1 MKKVLKITLITLLVI
16 FILLVLDTIQ
26 ARIFHHSPIISFK
39 ETMGESYV
47 DKGIFMDTYY
57 CVQENDEVTVS
68 YHSKHSK
75 FACPVVAQEKTFLGQ
90 VLEVKSTY
98 IMVKPN
104 EGTEEIKSVDKFK
117 VNFSDDDNQ
126 QYKEGSTVKIT
137 YSGLIFETYP
147 AQIDATKVELISN
160 AGFELIFNETS
171 KEEKKKIIDSKKD
184 TNYDYDVYLYY
195 GTMDI
200 IVDAKKYSLEDAL
213 KNNLITIDEIIA
225 KADEDIPDAPVY
237 KDGGSKEYNYDNYK
251 IIKMHKLDGNNNIYF
266 GSKDLDINDID

>member
-1 MKKVLKITLITLLVI
+1 MKKVLKIILITLLVI
-16 FILLVLDTIQ
+16 FILLILDTIQ

-39 ETMGESYV
+39 KTMGESYV

-57 CVQENDEVTVS
+57 CVQENDKVTVS

-75 FACPVVAQEKTFLGQ
+75 FACPVVAQEKTFLAQ

-104 EGTEEIKSVDKFK
+104 EDTEEIKSADKFK

-160 AGFELIFNETS
+160 INFELIFNETS
-171 KEEKKKIIDSKKD
+171 KEEKKKIIDSKTD

-237 KDGGSKEYNYDNYK
+237 KDGGSKEYNYHNYK